1 MAQLDTTT
9 ERAAAAAHSIILPD
23 ALLHGPIRTVEEERR
38 WRKERVAGALRLLA
52 KFGMNDGAA
61 GHITAR
67 DPEDPD
73 CFWVNSALEN
83 FATIRVS
90 DLMLVDA
97 DGRVRKGEGIL
108 NHAAFAIHS
117 RIHRARP
124 EVIAAAHAH
133 STYGKIWSTTGR
145 QLDPLTQDACVFY
158 GSHSVF
164 ADYTGVVLDIGE
176 GDRIAE
182 ALGAGKAVIMRNHG
196 LLTVGTSVEEAA
208 WLFIAMEQA
217 CHVQVMAE
225 AIGTPLQ
232 IEPSMAAL
240 SESQIGSATAS
251 KAQFDMQWEALV
263 ADDGSFLS

>member
-1 MAQLDTTT
+1 MAQLDTVN
-9 ERAAAAAHSIILPD
+9 ERTAAATQTITTPD
-23 ALLHGPIRTVEEERR
+23 ALLHSEIRTIEEERR

-73 CFWVNSALEN
+73 CFWVNSALKN

-90 DLMLVDA
+90 DLMLVDST
-97 DGRVRKGEGIL
+97 GRVRKGDGIL
-108 NHAAFAIHS
+108 NQAAFVIHS

-133 STYGKIWSTTGR
+133 STYGKTWSTTGR
-145 QLDPLTQDACVFY
+145 LLDPITQDACVFY
-158 GSHSVF
+158 GSHSIF

-208 WLFIAMEQA
+208 WLFVAMEQA

-240 SESQIGSATAS
+240 TESQVGSAIGS

>member
-1 MAQLDTTT
+1 MAQLDTVNERTEAATLTITT
-9 ERAAAAAHSIILPD
+9 PD
-23 ALLHGPIRTVEEERR
+23 ALLQCEIRTIEEERR

-73 CFWVNSALEN
+73 CFWVNSALKN

-108 NHAAFAIHS
+108 NQAAFAIHS

-145 QLDPLTQDACVFY
+145 LLDPLTQDACAFY
-158 GSHSVF
+158 GSHSVY
-164 ADYTGVVLDIGE
+164 ADYTGVVLDVEE
-176 GDRIAE
+176 GDRIAD
-182 ALGAGKAVIMRNHG
+182 ALGAGKAVILRNHG

-208 WLFIAMEQA
+208 WLFVAMEQA

-232 IEPSMAAL
+232 IEPSMAAMT
-240 SESQIGSATAS
+240 EGQVGSAIAS
-251 KAQFDMQWEALV
+251 RAQFDMQWEALV